1 MHLSWLWFI
10 LGLSLIVGANPVKPS
25 SPKSGKPGSSKPV
38 KSGSI
43 NEGDSRLRC
52 GVVAFEPDGR
62 VWMVASKKDGYILPK
77 GGYDEDEDSNMHD
90 CVEREAKEEAGVEVD
105 RDSIEAL
112 PVKDGSVHWF
122 KCTVS
127 SHGAR
132 TDPEL
137 AKRKPPKA
145 YSVPKAWEMLK
156 KGDQEKK
163 QGMHKALRA
172 ATEE

>member
-1 MHLSWLWFI
+1 MI
-10 LGLSLIVGANPVKPS
+10 LVV
-25 SPKSGKPGSSKPV
+25 
-38 KSGSI
+38 

-52 GVVAFEPDGR
+52 GVVAFEPNGH

-77 GGYDEDEDSNMHD
+77 GGFDEDKDKDLED
-90 CVEREAKEEAGVEVD
+90 CVVREAKEEAGVVVD
-105 RDSIEAL
+105 RDSIESL
-112 PVKDGSVHWF
+112 DDVKDGSVHWF
-122 KCTVS
+122 KCTAL

-145 YSVPKAWEMLK
+145 YSVAKAWKRLK
-156 KGDQEKK
+156 EGDQEKK

-172 ATEE
+172 AT